1 MSSEVRVQTLSGC
14 EVSGDGQTISLSM
27 SGSGGDT
34 VCIHLTPDQVG
45 SLAMTLPRLLSAALK
60 AQYADPSLRFVFPLA
75 QCDLEQSPGRAEMIL
90 SLQSTDGFEVC
101 FCVHPDVLRDL
112 ASRSKAKAPL
122 PVH

>member
-14 EVSGDGQTISLSM
+14 EVSDGQTHQPQHGQERRGYRLHPF
-27 SGSGGDT
+27 D
-34 VCIHLTPDQVG
+34 PDQVPV
-45 SLAMTLPRLLSAALK
+45 SFAMTLPRLLSAALK
-60 AQYADPSLRFVFPLA
+60 AQYADPSS
-75 QCDLEQSPGRAEMIL
+75 DLSSRLPNASLNSLPGRPEMIL

>member
-1 MSSEVRVQTLSGC
+1 MSSHLKVQALAGC
-14 EVSGDGQTISLSM
+14 EVSSDGQTISLSM
-27 SGSGGDT
+27 SGSGGDSL
-34 VCIHLTPDQVG
+34 CLQLTPDQVG

-60 AQYADPSLRFVFPLA
+60 AKYADPSLRFVFPLG
-75 QCDLEQSPGRAEMIL
+75 QCDLEETPGRSEVIL

-112 ASRSKAKAPL
+112 ANRSERHTPP